1 MHRPT
6 ILAAL
11 QPGSLS
17 DLSDRSEPSGR
28 ARTDG
33 PIFEAHSGPY
43 ATKKWADRDRS
54 SRWRS
59 NQPQIRQAASPAR
72 RQARCPNAR
81 KTPSPPA
88 ARMRRSLLMM
98 MVASAPASG
107 TMGRRSVVTW
117 KAQGFHGLLSP
128 LSHMAVDCGCR
139 QDYFFHVPAAV
150 GTPWRGFVHGVSGF
164 CVRLANLAAVII
176 RWHDMTPMHSSCTR
190 LGHPAHARRTRAAP
204 HLSGDPTT
212 SRLGQFF
219 LRPFN
224 QPSAAAAWL

>member
-1 MHRPT
+1 MGPFLRRIVGPM
-6 ILAAL
+6 
-11 QPGSLS
+11 Q
-17 DLSDRSEPSGR
+17 RKN
-28 ARTDG
+28 G
-33 PIFEAHSGPY
+33 PIGTALPAG
-43 ATKKWADRDRS
+43 AVD
-54 SRWRS
+54 
-59 NQPQIRQAASPAR
+59 QPQIRQAASPAR
-72 RQARCPNAR
+72 RQARCSNAR

-117 KAQGFHGLLSP
+117 KAQGFHGLLSS

>member
-1 MHRPT
+1 MHCPT

-11 QPGSLS
+11 RPSSLS

-33 PIFEAHSGPY
+33 PIFEAHSGPMQRKNGPIGTVLP
-43 ATKKWADRDRS
+43 AGAVD
-54 SRWRS
+54 
-59 NQPQIRQAASPAR
+59 QPQIRQAASPAR

-139 QDYFFHVPAAV
+139 QDHFFHVPAAV

-164 CVRLANLAAVII
+164 RLRLANLAAVII

-190 LGHPAHARRTRAAP
+190 LGRPEHARRTRAA
-204 HLSGDPTT
+204 LVR
-212 SRLGQFF
+212 RLDDQPARAIF
-219 LRPFN
+219 PATFN